1 MSVIVEMKSSPRELA
16 RNVQTSAAGAYAH
29 RVAKRLLDVVGA
41 AIGLLLLAPVIL
53 AVAAMVKLHDPSGP
67 VFYRQQ
73 RLGRGG
79 KMIGVLKF
87 RTMLW
92 QLSTGPDRPYRTAQE
107 AFRAMGRE
115 DLIAEFDAQQKVAD
129 DPRVSALGRFL
140 RRTSLDE
147 LPQLVNALLG
157 HLSLV
162 GPRPIVADE
171 LVRYGRHQ
179 QAFLSAKPGI
189 TGLWQVSGRSDTTYE
204 ERVRLDLAYVRN
216 QSILSDIAIL
226 FRTVGVVVAQRGAH

>member
-1 MSVIVEMKSSPRELA
+1 MSAIVGMKSSSRELA
-16 RNVQTSAAGAYAH
+16 RDVRTSPGGAYTH
-29 RVAKRLLDVVGA
+29 RVAKRVLDVLGA
-41 AIGLLLLAPVIL
+41 TVGLLLLAPVIL

-79 KMIGVLKF
+79 KTIGVLKF

-92 QLSTGPDRPYRTAQE
+92 HLSTGPDRPYRTAQE

-189 TGLWQVSGRSDTTYE
+189 TGLWQVSGRSDTTYD

-216 QSILSDIAIL
+216 PSILSDLAIL
-226 FRTVGVVVAQRGAH
+226 FRTVVVVVAQRGAH

>member
-1 MSVIVEMKSSPRELA
+1 MSAIVETKFSPWELA
-16 RNVQTSAAGAYAH
+16 ENTQEGLPSTYVRRA
-29 RVAKRLLDVVGA
+29 AKRLLHIVGA
-41 AIGLLLLAPVIL
+41 ATGLLLLAPVIL

-79 KMIGVLKF
+79 KTIGVLKF

-92 QLSTGPDRPYRTAQE
+92 HLSTGPNRPYQTAQE

-115 DLIAEFDAQQKVAD
+115 DLVAEFDAQQKVAD

-162 GPRPIVADE
+162 GPRPIVVDE
-171 LVRYGRHQ
+171 LVRYGEHA

-189 TGLWQVSGRSDTTYE
+189 TGLWQVSGRSDTTYD
-204 ERVRLDLAYVRN
+204 ERVRLDLAYVRRP
-216 QSILSDIAIL
+216 SILTDLAIL
-226 FRTVGVVVAQRGAH
+226 FRTVIVVVAQRGAH